1 MPQIRRATAVVG
13 GLVVSLALIV
23 TTGCGRSTPAT
34 DPDPTATASAS
45 SADDRADDHGD
56 ATQALAAAIGKAQ
69 EQPARVRFVMSGRS
83 GETTEAHAEI
93 DPENQRIKI
102 ESYFPED
109 GSTVM
114 ITMILLE
121 EDFYL
126 MNGSGDQAGVWFH
139 TERSNL
145 PPGGTLDTMA
155 RGDLIGADGLL
166 RSVTAA
172 EWTGE
177 NVIAGTVD
185 LTGWSSVA
193 LPGLG
198 ESGDP
203 GDPGDLG
210 ELGDM
215 IRAVPFT
222 AALDRERRL
231 VDLSLGDEQQL
242 PDVPTIWL
250 RLGNF
255 GRAETIEA
263 PTYGEIVP
271 MPEAMVAT
279 LDE

>member
-1 MPQIRRATAVVG
+1 MPSPHART
-13 GLVVSLALIV
+13 
-23 TTGCGRSTPAT
+23 STPDFGT
-34 DPDPTATASAS
+34 T
-45 SADDRADDHGD
+45 RLGD

-102 ESYFPED
+102 ESYFQED
-109 GSTVM
+109 GSMVM

-126 MNGSGDQAGVWFH
+126 MSGSGEQAGVWFH
-139 TERSNL
+139 TERANL

-193 LPGLG
+193 LPNLG
-198 ESGDP
+198 NLGNP
-203 GDPGDLG
+203 GDLGDLG
-210 ELGDM
+210 ELGDA

-242 PDVPTIWL
+242 PEVPTIWL

-271 MPEAMVAT
+271 MPEAMVAA

>member
-1 MPQIRRATAVVG
+1 MPQTRQTTAIVG

-23 TTGCGRSTPAT
+23 TGCGRSGPAT

-93 DPENQRIKI
+93 DPENQRIKV
-102 ESYFPED
+102 ESYFQED

-126 MNGSGDQAGVWFH
+126 MSGSGEQAGVWFH
-139 TERSNL
+139 TERANL

-166 RSVTAA
+166 RGVTAA

-193 LPGLG
+193 LPNLG
-198 ESGDP
+198 NSGDL
-203 GDPGDLG
+203 GDSG

-222 AALDRERRL
+222 AAIDRERRL

-242 PDVPTIWL
+242 PEVPTIWL

-271 MPEAMVAT
+271 MPEAMVAA

>member
-23 TTGCGRSTPAT
+23 TGCGRSGPAT
-34 DPDPTATASAS
+34 DPDPPTTASAS
-45 SADDRADDHGD
+45 SADDLGNDQADRLGD

-93 DPENQRIKI
+93 DPENQRVRI
-102 ESYFPED
+102 ESYFQED

-114 ITMILLE
+114 VTMILLE
-121 EDFYL
+121 QDFYL
-126 MNGSGDQAGVWFH
+126 MNGSGEWAGVWFH
-139 TERSNL
+139 TDRTDL
-145 PPGGTLDTMA
+145 PPGGTFDTMA
-155 RGDLIGADGLL
+155 KGDLIGAAGLIGG
-166 RSVTAA
+166 VTTA

-185 LTGWSSVA
+185 LTRWSSAA
-193 LPGLG
+193 LPDLG
-198 ESGDP
+198 ELGDP
-203 GDPGDLG
+203 G

-231 VDLSLGDEQQL
+231 TDLSLGDEQQL
-242 PDVPTIWL
+242 PEVPKIWL
-250 RLGNF
+250 RFGNF

-271 MPEAMVAT
+271 MPEAMVAA
-279 LDE
+279 LAD

>member
-1 MPQIRRATAVVG
+1 MPQTRQTAAIVG
-13 GLVVSLALIV
+13 GLVVSLALAV
-23 TTGCGRSTPAT
+23 TGCGRSGPAT
-34 DPDPTATASAS
+34 DPDPTATASAT

-69 EQPARVRFVMSGRS
+69 EQPARVRFVMSSRS

-93 DPENQRIKI
+93 DPENQRIKV

-121 EDFYL
+121 KDFYL
-126 MNGSGDQAGVWFH
+126 MSGSGERAGVWFH
-139 TERSNL
+139 TDRANL
-145 PPGGTLDTMA
+145 PPGGTFDTMA
-155 RGDLIGADGLL
+155 KGDLIGAAGLIGG
-166 RSVTAA
+166 VTAA
-172 EWTGE
+172 EWTGD

-185 LTGWSSVA
+185 LTEWSSVA
-193 LPGLG
+193 LPELDELG
-198 ESGDP
+198 E
-203 GDPGDLG
+203 LG

-231 VDLSLGDEQQL
+231 VNLSLGDEQQM
-242 PDVPTIWL
+242 PEMPTIWL

-271 MPEAMVAT
+271 MPEAMVAA
-279 LDE
+279 LAD